1 MTISP
6 HVLGPEGESSAQA
19 LLDGLREQGPEAL
32 AAALGDL
39 AHLLQEIAR
48 DPGRGFALEGRA
60 RRDIT
65 DLLGNLQDCASAMD
79 ALEARAVLALRDIT
93 RRDRHA
99 AARDRAA
106 HEPGAEES
114 PTAIEEQADGA
125 TKDDLSLI
133 TRRSPHIAGRTLA
146 SAQRLVEV
154 LPRMMDALR
163 TGKISSDVAYAV
175 AGAASGL
182 PPELAREV
190 DRRLDER
197 LPDFDGAGTRRWTD
211 AVATIAGEID
221 PEGEALRHRR
231 AFRERHVTVRP
242 GKHGMATL
250 SARLSAI
257 DAARIRKR
265 FSLEAE
271 RRRAAGAREGHGALM
286 ADAVADTLL
295 GQGDAAGPGTLDIG
309 VIITDRALFRPD
321 AGDTAHLEGYGAV
334 PAEAVRAQ
342 LRAAT
347 AEPADPA
354 DDPFGADGPSVR
366 AELRRLYTHPTS
378 DELVAMDS
386 TARAFPPALRRF
398 LTWRDTSC
406 RGPHCNASIRQSDH
420 IEPVSRGG
428 PTSADNGQGL
438 CAHCN
443 KKETS
448 AADVARADDPDGSG
462 HRVEWTGHSG
472 ISRITIP
479 TPLLWPRR
487 PEPAPAPEPD
497 PEPAPAPEPALE
509 PVPEPE
515 PEPEPDPPPE
525 PAPEPAPEREPAAA
539 PAEAPSTDE
548 GTPDEPW
555 THEAQA
561 DEASAD
567 DAERTDAQLVKGRT
581 QARAATP
588 RRRRRASGPPPP
600 QPPAPRPPAHSG
612 RTATGAAVPG
622 PVRRV
627 APSARRRHRDDP
639 ADDPDH

>member
-1 MTISP
+1 
-6 HVLGPEGESSAQA
+6 
-19 LLDGLREQGPEAL
+19 
-32 AAALGDL
+32 
-39 AHLLQEIAR
+39 
-48 DPGRGFALEGRA
+48 
-60 RRDIT
+60 
-65 DLLGNLQDCASAMD
+65 
-79 ALEARAVLALRDIT
+79 
-93 RRDRHA
+93 
-99 AARDRAA
+99 
-106 HEPGAEES
+106 
-114 PTAIEEQADGA
+114 
-125 TKDDLSLI
+125 
-133 TRRSPHIAGRTLA
+133 
-146 SAQRLVEV
+146 
-154 LPRMMDALR
+154 
-163 TGKISSDVAYAV
+163 
-175 AGAASGL
+175 
-182 PPELAREV
+182 
-190 DRRLDER
+190 
-197 LPDFDGAGTRRWTD
+197 
-211 AVATIAGEID
+211 ID

-242 GKHGMATL
+242 RKNGMATL

-265 FSLEAE
+265 FSLEGE

-286 ADAVADTLL
+286 ADAVADTLP
-295 GQGDAAGPGTLDIG
+295 GQGDAAGPGTPDIG

-347 AEPADPA
+347 ADPADPA

-448 AADVARADDPDGSG
+448 AADVARAEDPDGSG

-472 ISRITIP
+472 ISRITTP

-487 PEPAPAPEPD
+487 PEPE
-497 PEPAPAPEPALE
+497 PEPAPAPA
-509 PVPEPE
+509 
-515 PEPEPDPPPE
+515 
-525 PAPEPAPEREPAAA
+525 PAPHPQPAPAPEREPAAA

-561 DEASAD
+561 DEAPAD

-588 RRRRRASGPPPP
+588 RRRRQASGPPPP

-622 PVRRV
+622 PARRV